1 MTGELFPATE
11 FEKTLIIRG
20 EPILLY
26 AGLAITVIL
35 LTLSSGL
42 AYKVLR
48 RKVSRKGAAAIF
60 AIILIFI
67 AFRAAFV
74 PLTSRIFFDEDLYLN
89 TGKNIAERMQACMC
103 NYAEKGDC
111 VDCIMNKA
119 PSSHPFVLGWAV
131 SLFGAERG
139 QLIISTIFPAL
150 SIFLAFVS
158 GTLLFGKESAGI
170 VSAGALSAVPV
181 FIEWSMTAA
190 AEPTML
196 FFFLLSLA
204 TLMLFRETGSLRA
217 LFLFSTALSFLVQT
231 KAEGI
236 LFFPIFYLGALLF
249 YPWRRASLPA
259 NILHLSLSIALAL
272 ALSSIALIHISIAGK
287 GSDWGAGDL
296 DKFSIDNFL
305 QIFPVNS
312 KFLLFGY
319 PEVSVHPI
327 SLTIFSLVGLATML
341 VPKKGLF
348 LPKQAIFLS
357 VAFLSFFLLYCFF
370 YAGSVKYGAD
380 VRYALSY
387 YPALALLAGAFG
399 RLLSRN
405 GAIILAVFLI
415 VSSFYYAFPQVS
427 RQGPEI
433 AEAKMA
439 RDYRDYALLEISRG
453 NLPNECLIVSH
464 VTSLYANEGYSTAQ
478 PWYIENPELSARIR
492 EGNPCIVF
500 DYGFW
505 CTVPPFEEGQCRRIS
520 ETFSDRVVSRSPE
533 GFVFYN
539 VT

>member
-1 MTGELFPATE
+1 MSGELFSATE
-11 FEKTLIIRG
+11 FERSLIMRG
-20 EPILLY
+20 EPLLLY
-26 AGLAITVIL
+26 AGLALIIFL
-35 LTLSSGL
+35 LAVSGGL

-48 RKVSRKGAAAIF
+48 RKVSRKGAVAIF
-60 AIILIFI
+60 AIILIFV
-67 AFRAAFV
+67 AFRATFV

-89 TGKNIAERMQACMC
+89 TGKNIAEAMQACMC
-103 NYAEKGDC
+103 NYAERGDC

-119 PSSHPFVLGWAV
+119 PSAHPFILGWAV

-150 SIFLAFVS
+150 SIFLAFVA
-158 GTLLFGKESAGI
+158 GTLLFGSESAGI
-170 VSAGALSAVPV
+170 VSAGALSAIPV

-196 FFFLLSLA
+196 FFFLFSLA
-204 TLMLFRETGSLRA
+204 TLMLFRETGSLRF

-231 KAEGI
+231 KAEGL
-236 LFFPIFYLGALLF
+236 LFIPLFYFGVLLF
-249 YPWRRASLPA
+249 YPWRRASLPM
-259 NILHLSLSIALAL
+259 NVLHISLSLILTL
-272 ALSSIALIHISIAGK
+272 ALSSIALLHISIAGK
-287 GSDWGAGDL
+287 GSDWGAGEL
-296 DKFSIDNFL
+296 EKFSIGNFI

-319 PEVSVHPI
+319 PEISVHPV
-327 SLTIFSLVGLATML
+327 SLSIFALIGLGLML
-341 VPKKGLF
+341 VPKRGLF

-357 VAFLSFFLLYCFF
+357 LVFLSFFLLYCFF

-380 VRYALSY
+380 VRYALAY
-387 YPALALLAGAFG
+387 YPALALLAGSFG
-399 RLLSRN
+399 RILSRN

-415 VSSFYYAFPQVS
+415 TSSLYHAFPQVS

-433 AEAKMA
+433 AEAKRA

-453 NLPNECLIVSH
+453 NLPKECVIISH
-464 VTSLYANEGYSTAQ
+464 VTSIYANEGYSTAQ
-478 PWYIENPELSARIR
+478 PWYIENAEQEAQIR
-492 EGNPCIVF
+492 EKNACVIF

-520 ETFSDRVVSRSPE
+520 QVFSERAVSRSPE
-533 GFVFYN
+533 GFAFYN